1 MLTANNIIKSYR
13 NKRVLNTISISLSRG
28 EIAGILGPNGAGK
41 TTLFKITTGL
51 LSPDSGKV
59 ILDDEDV
66 TGLHL
71 HQLIRKG
78 VGYLPQEPSLFTG
91 LTVYENLKMVSDMK
105 GDEVK
110 SLRKIDDVISAM
122 NLQEIKD
129 NIAENL
135 SGGEKRRL
143 EVARALLLNPKYM
156 LFDEP
161 FSQIDPKTVYELI
174 NIIKKMKEENIGILI
189 TDHSARE
196 VFNVCDRIYIVADGR
211 VITEGC
217 PADLKNNNIVKEIYL
232 GQLFDIK
239 T

>member
-1 MLTANNIIKSYR
+1 MFEANNITKSYR
-13 NKRVLNTISISLSRG
+13 NKRVLNSISVSLSRG

-41 TTLFKITTGL
+41 TTLFKIMTGL
-51 LSPDSGKV
+51 LRPDDGKV
-59 ILDDEDV
+59 IMDGEEV

-91 LTVYENLKMVSDMK
+91 LTVYENLKIVSEMNGNDI
-105 GDEVK
+105 K
-110 SLRKIDDVISAM
+110 SSDRLNNVMSTM
-122 NLQEIKD
+122 NLYEIKN

-143 EVARALLLNPKYM
+143 EVARALILNPKYM

-174 NIIKKMKEENIGILI
+174 SIIRKMKEENIGILI

-196 VFNVCDRIYIVADGR
+196 GFGVCDRIFIVADGR
-211 VITEGC
+211 VIIEGK
-217 PADLKNNNIVKEIYL
+217 PSELKNNNLVKEIYL
-232 GQLFDIK
+232 GQLFEV
-239 T
+239 